1 MDRQPG
7 VGKSRLSFA
16 SFAPLSN
23 KIWRHAGHTCSPATK
38 LLPSSKQILSDLQFG
53 QLCCF
58 VANRTRAR
66 HTRTNTH
73 THAHIC
79 AHTRT
84 HTHEHKLEAQRT
96 EVDEQ
101 QVFTWGNTAL
111 GSAHVVPATK
121 CW

>member
-1 MDRQPG
+1 MDRQPR

-38 LLPSSKQILSDLQFG
+38 QLLSSKQILSDLQFG

-58 VANRTRAR
+58 VANRTRAC

-73 THAHIC
+73 THTHTYVHTHV
-79 AHTRT
+79 HTRT
-84 HTHEHKLEAQRT
+84 QTRSTAHTGR
-96 EVDEQ
+96 
-101 QVFTWGNTAL
+101 
-111 GSAHVVPATK
+111 
-121 CW
+121 